1 MAKERIDKL
10 LSHQGFG
17 SRKDIKR
24 LLRSHE
30 VLLNGKQ
37 IFDPSLGIDLDTDE
51 LSVDGEVVTFQREI
65 YLMMNKIAHT
75 VSANKDGEHQTVFD
89 LLAPEYRTP
98 YLQDK
103 LHLVGR
109 LDMDTEGLL
118 LFTTDGALT
127 HRLISPKSHIS
138 KTYFVM
144 LEHEFS
150 EDQQADVARRFE
162 EGIAVGPDDND
173 PGFTCEP
180 ARVRFPEEGE
190 IKAALENA
198 SIDDILQRFQGLAEC
213 KGGRDAGFAGAETEE
228 GADAVKLEGRGIEE
242 LLRPARFAI
251 LSITEGKYHQ
261 VKRMFT
267 AVGNK
272 VVFLKR
278 LSMGQLQL
286 DGTLKPGQYRALTE
300 EELALLS

>member
-24 LLRSHE
+24 LLRSAE
-30 VLLNGKQ
+30 VLLNGKR
-37 IFDPSLGIDLDTDE
+37 IYDSSLGIDPESDE
-51 LSVDGEVVTFQREI
+51 LSVDGEIVTIEKNI
-65 YLMMNKIAHT
+65 TLMMNKIAHT

-98 YLQDK
+98 YLQEK

-118 LFTTDGALT
+118 LFTTDGSLT
-127 HRLISPKSHIS
+127 HRLISPKSHID

-144 LEHEFS
+144 LEREFS
-150 EDQQADVARRFE
+150 ADEQAEVIRRFE

-180 ARVRFPEEGE
+180 ARVRFPSQEE
-190 IKAALENA
+190 IDSALEKSSA
-198 SIDDILQRFQGLAEC
+198 QEVCQRLWQGDSEMLH
-213 KGGRDAGFAGAETEE
+213 
-228 GADAVKLEGRGIEE
+228 
-242 LLRPARFAI
+242 RPACFAI
-251 LSITEGKYHQ
+251 LTIYEGKYHQ

-267 AVGNK
+267 AAGNK

-278 LSMGQLQL
+278 LAMGQLLL
-286 DGTLKPGQYRALTE
+286 DKKLAPGEYRKLSD
-300 EELALLS
+300 EELSLLV

>member
-10 LSHQGFG
+10 LSHQGYG
-17 SRKDIKR
+17 SRKDIKK
-24 LLRSHE
+24 LLRSSC
-30 VLLNGKQ
+30 VLLNGRQ
-37 IFDPSLGIDLDTDE
+37 IFDPSLSIDPEKDQLT
-51 LSVDGEVVTFQREI
+51 VDGQTVNIQKEI

-89 LLAPEYRTP
+89 LLAPEYRTS
-98 YLQDK
+98 YLQEK

-144 LEHEFS
+144 LERPFS
-150 EDQQADVARRFE
+150 PEEQSETARLFE
-162 EGIAVGPDDND
+162 EGIAVGPDDNE
-173 PGFTCEP
+173 PGFVCQS
-180 ARVRFPEEGE
+180 AKVRFPDEDE
-190 IKAALENA
+190 IKAALEKS
-198 SIDDILQRFQGLAEC
+198 SIDEIFERLKNAGDCKSGWESGSAE
-213 KGGRDAGFAGAETEE
+213 AVTEKRT
-228 GADAVKLEGRGIEE
+228 GTNDYDKN
-242 LLRPARFAI
+242 RFAI

-267 AVGNK
+267 AAGNK
-272 VVFLKR
+272 VLYLKR
-278 LSMGQLQL
+278 LSMGQLAL
-286 DGTLKPGQYRALTE
+286 DRNLNVGEYRTLTE
-300 EELALLS
+300 EEITLLQ